1 MSVSG
6 RKQKSCVK
14 NVGNLQQLIKVKS
27 LLHPGDFSS
36 LRAGKKKE
44 RKKSAE
50 L

>member
-1 MSVSG
+1 MVVNRSE
-6 RKQKSCVK
+6 

-27 LLHPGDFSS
+27 LVHPGDISS

-44 RKKSAE
+44 RKKSVA